1 MSLINKPCKC
11 GLKRKMMNVLVILRS
26 MAALAIASLISG
38 CATPFFGGYGAN
50 GQSREDFEHHVEE
63 VFRLQNQMTS
73 EVMMLLES
81 NEAQKPETLMQA
93 EQHMQQV
100 CADLNEYA
108 SRDIDGLSIGFFLS
122 RRVEK
127 SAIDCEQA
135 ALAIKPLLKP

>member
-1 MSLINKPCKC
+1 
-11 GLKRKMMNVLVILRS
+11 MNVKSLVIVRS
-26 MAALAIASLISG
+26 LVTFAIASSISG
-38 CATPFFGGYGAN
+38 CAVPFFGGYGAN
-50 GQSREDFEHHVEE
+50 GQTREEFAHHVEE

-81 NEAQKPETLMQA
+81 GEVQKPEALTQA

-108 SRDIDGLSIGFFLS
+108 SRDIDGLSIGLFLR

-135 ALAIKPLLKP
+135 ALAIEALLKP

>member
-1 MSLINKPCKC
+1 
-11 GLKRKMMNVLVILRS
+11 MMNAKGLLILRS
-26 MAALAIASLISG
+26 LATFAAASLISG
-38 CATPFFGGYGAN
+38 CSIPFLGGYGPN
-50 GQSREDFEHHVEE
+50 GQSREEFERHVEE

-73 EVMMLLES
+73 EVMMLLE
-81 NEAQKPETLMQA
+81 NDENKKYQTLLQA

-135 ALAIKPLLKP
+135 ALAIKPLLKH

>member
-1 MSLINKPCKC
+1 MSLVKR
-11 GLKRKMMNVLVILRS
+11 GLKSKMIKWSKDLVILRS
-26 MAALAIASLISG
+26 LATFAMASIISG
-38 CATPFFGGYGAN
+38 CAGPLFGGYGAN
-50 GQSREDFEHHVEE
+50 GQSRAEFEHHVEE
-63 VFRLQNQMTS
+63 VFRLQNQVAS

-81 NEAQKPETLMQA
+81 DAPKKPEALIQA

-127 SAIDCEQA
+127 SAIDCEHA

>member
-1 MSLINKPCKC
+1 
-11 GLKRKMMNVLVILRS
+11 MMNAKDLVILQS
-26 MAALAIASLISG
+26 AAMFAAASLITG
-38 CATPFFGGYGAN
+38 CAVPFWGGYGAN
-50 GQSREDFEHHVEE
+50 GQSLEAFEHHVEE

-73 EVMMLLES
+73 EVMMLMESDEAEKYQALLE
-81 NEAQKPETLMQA
+81 A

-100 CADLNEYA
+100 CADLNEYV
-108 SRDIDGLSIGFFLS
+108 SRDIDGLSSGFFLR

>member
-1 MSLINKPCKC
+1 MNELCKR
-11 GLKRKMMNVLVILRS
+11 GLKSKMMNAKDLVILRGL
-26 MAALAIASLISG
+26 AALAMASLISG
-38 CATPFFGGYGAN
+38 CAVPFLGGYGAN
-50 GQSREDFEHHVEE
+50 GQSLEAFEHHVEE

-81 NEAQKPETLMQA
+81 DEAKKPEALMQA
-93 EQHMQQV
+93 EQHMQQI
-100 CADLNEYA
+100 CADLNEYV
-108 SRDIDGLSIGFFLS
+108 SRDIDGLSSGFFLR